1 MAAVIQ
7 VEELRKR
14 YGGVTA
20 VDGVGFQ
27 VAEREVF
34 GIVGPNGAGK
44 TTTVEIVEGLRR
56 PDGGR
61 VRVLGLDPGRD
72 GPKLRQRI
80 GAQLQ
85 RAALPDRLRVWE
97 ALDLYASFYARA
109 VPWSELLD
117 RWGLAERRTAAV
129 GALSGGQRQ
138 RLLIALALVGRP
150 EVVFLDELTTGLDP
164 QARRATWELVRS
176 VRDAGATVVLVT
188 HLMEEAE
195 RLCDRVAV
203 IDRGRLVALDT
214 PRALV
219 ARAGTANLDDA
230 FPLLL
235 LWLNGGDGNQPRAE
249 LGGRGVMDVLAPG
262 FVAMVLAEV
271 GLTSL
276 PGLLSSYRERG
287 VLRRL
292 AVTPVSPTRL
302 LAAQLLAHLA
312 AATAGAA
319 LVVGLG
325 MTMFG
330 LNPPRDPARLLAAY
344 LLGALALLAI
354 GSVLAA
360 LAPTPRVAEAAGL
373 VVFFPMIFLSG
384 AVVPRESLSD
394 GMRRIGELLPLT
406 PVVDGLRAAWDGS
419 GPGLMTLAALAAIL
433 VVATAVA
440 ARTFRWE

>member
-14 YGGVTA
+14 YGEVTA
-20 VDGVGFQ
+20 VDGVSFQ

-80 GAQLQ
+80 GVQLQ
-85 RAALPDRLRVWE
+85 RAALPDRLKVWE

-109 VPWSELLD
+109 VPWPELLD
-117 RWGLAERRTAAV
+117 RWELAERRTAAV
-129 GALSGGQRQ
+129 GNLSGGQRQ

-164 QARRATWELVRS
+164 QARRDTWELVRA

-219 ARAGTANLDDA
+219 ARAGTTNLDDA
-230 FPLLL
+230 FL
-235 LWLNGGDGNQPRAE
+235 R
-249 LGGRGVMDVLAPG
+249 
-262 FVAMVLAEV
+262 
-271 GLTSL
+271 LT
-276 PGLLSSYRERG
+276 
-287 VLRRL
+287 
-292 AVTPVSPTRL
+292 
-302 LAAQLLAHLA
+302 
-312 AATAGAA
+312 
-319 LVVGLG
+319 
-325 MTMFG
+325 
-330 LNPPRDPARLLAAY
+330 
-344 LLGALALLAI
+344 
-354 GSVLAA
+354 
-360 LAPTPRVAEAAGL
+360 
-373 VVFFPMIFLSG
+373 
-384 AVVPRESLSD
+384 
-394 GMRRIGELLPLT
+394 
-406 PVVDGLRAAWDGS
+406 
-419 GPGLMTLAALAAIL
+419 GPG
-433 VVATAVA
+433 VRG
-440 ARTFRWE
+440 ARA

>member
-1 MAAVIQ
+1 MTAVIQ

-14 YGGVTA
+14 YREVTA
-20 VDGVGFQ
+20 VDGIGFE

-72 GPKLRQRI
+72 GPRLRQRI

-85 RAALPDRLRVWE
+85 KAALPDRLKVWE
-97 ALDLYASFYARA
+97 ALDLYASFYDRA
-109 VPWSELLD
+109 VPWPELLD
-117 RWGLAERRTAAV
+117 QWGLTDRRGAAV
-129 GALSGGQRQ
+129 GTLSGGERQ

-150 EVVFLDELTTGLDP
+150 QVVFLDELTSGLDP
-164 QARRATWELVRS
+164 QARRDTWELVGAM
-176 VRDAGATVVLVT
+176 RDAGATVVLVT

-230 FPLLL
+230 FLRPT
-235 LWLNGGDGNQPRAE
+235 
-249 LGGRGVMDVLAPG
+249 GRGLMDVLVPG

-287 VLRRL
+287 ILRRL

-319 LVVGLG
+319 LVVGVG
-325 MTMFG
+325 MALFG

-354 GSVLAA
+354 GSVVAA

-419 GPGLMTLAALAAIL
+419 GPGLLTLAALAAIL